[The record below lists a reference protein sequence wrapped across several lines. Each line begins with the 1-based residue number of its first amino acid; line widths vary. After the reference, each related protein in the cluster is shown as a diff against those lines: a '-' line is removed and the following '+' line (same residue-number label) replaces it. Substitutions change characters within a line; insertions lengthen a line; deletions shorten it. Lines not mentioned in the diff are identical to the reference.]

1 MKWNR
6 LARRGN
12 PARRKRLVDRSR
24 GIKCMVTIKRCE
36 HEISARLANLHRF
49 EGSKTLSVC
58 LHQTGSK
65 YFSVINA
72 QTGFHG
78 AVNWILIKI
87 FALYED
93 FGVEVLFQVSVSP
106 GNILMLENTNLNDIP
121 IAQLIGRIPARELSA
136 STTRQRIEKVFE
148 SPVDINPFS
157 VPSSACSQPQSSPS
171 NRTLDLHCSKI
182 LDT

>member
-58 LHQTGSK
+58 LHKTGSK

-87 FALYED
+87 S
-93 FGVEVLFQVSVSP
+93 LFVR
-106 GNILMLENTNLNDIP
+106 IL
-121 IAQLIGRIPARELSA
+121 ELSSGLA
-136 STTRQRIEKVFE
+136 SFMCLTREYFDAVKHE
-148 SPVDINPFS
+148 SVRHSDCS
-157 VPSSACSQPQSSPS
+157 TYRQDSSRRTSSFNYSPE
-171 NRTLDLHCSKI
+171 N
-182 LDT
+182 